1 MSLLTR
7 FSIRT
12 RLIALVTLSALL
24 LIATGLSGLAG
35 MAGMQRSMQHL
46 FHEQLQPAAQ
56 VGQLMEMVH
65 ANQTQ
70 MLLAMQHDP
79 SNPLS
84 HMHDHDTELHLA
96 AIEADIMV
104 FTALWDR
111 FMASDLSEQERR
123 LADDFTTKRQRFV
136 DQGLRP
142 VISLLRDGDFR
153 EGNRML
159 LQTTIPLFSTV
170 TAAGNALLHQKLS
183 DAAAEH
189 EQGERYNQNARNLI
203 IVLTLLAI
211 GFTALLAWATI
222 TGITRAVG
230 LIRNASGQLADGNL
244 TARIDYDGGDELA
257 EVASSFNHMGTR
269 FQDMVRQL
277 GDATNQLAAAAE
289 EASII
294 SKQTSGNLHQQQL
307 ETQQVATATNEM
319 SATVHEVSQNTADA
333 ARKANE
339 ASNEAD
345 TGRNVVSSTIEVIH
359 QLAEQIKQAAELMHQ
374 LEQHSEHIGSVLDVI
389 RGFAE
394 QTNLLALNAAIEAAR
409 AGEHGRGFAVVA
421 DEVRNL
427 ASHTHSSSVEIRDA
441 IEKLQTAANEAAS
454 AMQTSRDM
462 ASSGVEHV
470 IQTGSALDNITR
482 AVTDISDISV
492 QIAAAVEEQSMVT
505 EEINR
510 NITNISLTAEQTS
523 TGAEQTAGAS
533 EELARLADQLQGLVQ
548 QFRV

>member
-1 MSLLTR
+1 MLTR

-12 RLIALVTLSALL
+12 RLIALVAFSALL
-24 LIATGLSGLAG
+24 LVASGLSGLAG
-35 MAGMQRSMQHL
+35 MAGMQKSMQHL
-46 FHEQLQPAAQ
+46 FHEQLKPVAQ
-56 VGQLMEMVH
+56 VGQMLEMVH

-70 MLLAMQHDP
+70 VLLAMQHDP

-84 HMHDHDTELHLA
+84 HLHDHETGIHLA
-96 AIEADIMV
+96 AVEASITV
-104 FTALWDR
+104 INVLWDN
-111 FMASDLSEQERR
+111 FMASDLSAQEQR
-123 LADDFTTKRQRFV
+123 LADEFTVKHQRFV
-136 DQGLRP
+136 EEGLQP
-142 VISLLRDGDFR
+142 VIDALRSGDFS
-153 EGNRML
+153 EGNRIL
-159 LQTTIPLFSTV
+159 LRATIPLFSTV
-170 TAAGNALLHQKLS
+170 TEAGNALLHQKLA
-183 DAAAEH
+183 DAEAEYD
-189 EQGERYNQNARNLI
+189 QGERYHQNARNI
-203 IVLTLLAI
+203 IIALTLLAI
-211 GFTALLAWATI
+211 GFTTLLAWATI
-222 TGITRAVG
+222 TGITRAVR
-230 LIRNASGQLADGNL
+230 LIRTTSGQMAEGDL
-244 TARIDYDGGDELA
+244 TARIDYDGKDELA
-257 EVASSFNHMGTR
+257 DVASAFNNMGER
-269 FQDMVRQL
+269 FQSMVQQL
-277 GDATNQLAAAAE
+277 GDATTQLAAAAE

-319 SATVHEVSQNTADA
+319 SATVQEVAQNTADA

-339 ASNEAD
+339 ASSEAD

-359 QLAEQIKQAAELMHQ
+359 QLAEQIKVAAGLMHQ

-427 ASHTHSSSVEIRDA
+427 ASHTHASSVEIRTA
-441 IEKLQTAANEAAS
+441 IEKLQAAANEAAS

-492 QIAAAVEEQSMVT
+492 QIATAVEEQSMVT

-510 NITNISLTAEQTS
+510 NITNISEMAEQTS

-533 EELARLADQLQGLVQ
+533 EELARLADRLQGLVR